1 MPSTVPGAGDA
12 TVARQTQRF
21 LSRVNNLAQRTD
33 SVVRVPWPQR
43 TGRAFQ
49 LGLENGPG
57 APDEAEGLA
66 WMTPRGESAWHVQ
79 GAERVMTG

>member
-12 TVARQTQRF
+12 TVARQTQPF
-21 LSRVNNLAQRTD
+21 LSRVNSLAQRTD